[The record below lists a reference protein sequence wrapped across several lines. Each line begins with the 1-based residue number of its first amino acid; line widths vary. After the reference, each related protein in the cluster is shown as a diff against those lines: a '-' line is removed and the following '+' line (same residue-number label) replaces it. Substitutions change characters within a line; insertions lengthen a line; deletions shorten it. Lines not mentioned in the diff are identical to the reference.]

1 MATNQGVVGSIPASR
16 AIYAKA
22 HNESCG
28 LFLCAFAIRHS
39 MSKAFTR
46 ETDQDDDDDIAL
58 PALPAGTRNY
68 ITPAGYAR
76 LRAEL
81 LDLIDNERPKV
92 VEVVHWAA
100 SNGDRSENGDYL
112 YGKKRLREIDRR
124 IRFLTKR
131 LEIAEVTDPSLH
143 HGNDQVFFGATVTY
157 AEADG
162 TERTVTIMGI
172 DEADALQGQVSWV
185 SPIARTLLKS
195 RVGDELRLVTPV
207 GVVEIE
213 VVAVVYPVPA

>member
-1 MATNQGVVGSIPASR
+1 
-16 AIYAKA
+16 
-22 HNESCG
+22 
-28 LFLCAFAIRHS
+28 

-46 ETDQDDDDDIAL
+46 EGDGADDDDDVSL
-58 PALPAGTRNY
+58 PPLPKGSKNY
-68 ITPAGYAR
+68 ITPQGYAA
-76 LRAEL
+76 LRDEL

-92 VEVVHWAA
+92 VEIVHWAA

-131 LEIAEVTDPSLH
+131 LEIAEVADPSLH

-157 AEADG
+157 MEASG

-172 DEADALQGQVSWV
+172 DEADSLKAQVTWV
-185 SPIARTLLKS
+185 SPIARALLKS
-195 RVGDELRLVTPV
+195 REGDVVKLVTPM
-207 GVVEIE
+207 GVQEVE
-213 VVAVVYPVPA
+213 VVQVAYPAPASA